1 MSCTNY
7 CEGTMISLLLFIS
20 LVILF
25 VVVFIALKLIDMDR
39 QMSTPR
45 HNDNDVTQEIPVRR
59 RSEF

>member
-1 MSCTNY
+1 
-7 CEGTMISLLLFIS
+7 MISLLLFIS